1 VANGHYPSQWA
12 LKVTRVNEG
21 ELDVLQM
28 SSNWG
33 APSRNVSFIYR
44 AVNKQ
49 GTNERKLLERL
60 CNDSMECLRKLNS
73 GDTMSVLRKQKRV
86 IIPLSQEAR
95 LPEVVTSTLFGG
107 ANTRR
112 PLLHHFLFLMQ
123 RRG

>member
-1 VANGHYPSQWA
+1 MANGRYPSQWA

-73 GDTMSVLRKQKRV
+73 GDTMSVSRKQKRV

-95 LPEVVTSTLFGG
+95 LPEVVTSTLGS
-107 ANTRR
+107 
-112 PLLHHFLFLMQ
+112 L
-123 RRG
+123 